1 MSDLQVINGPLELWW
16 AATGTSMP
24 AVDGDPGSSSFTKIG
39 SSGDDN
45 YTEDGV
51 VIITSQTVEQFTPLG
66 RTAPTKAFR
75 TNEDLTVQVTL
86 ADLSLAQVRL
96 ALNQNA
102 VTTNADD
109 KEINL
114 NRGPDVNYIALLIR
128 GTSKSPEA
136 AGFNLQFELFKVYE
150 GASQELSFVKGEP
163 AGVLLEFHALDD
175 LTNGVGS
182 LRNETS

>member
-1 MSDLQVINGPLELWW
+1 MSDLQVVNGPLELWW
-16 AATGTSMP
+16 AATGTAMP
-24 AVDGDPGSSSFTKIG
+24 AVGADPAAGGFTKIG
-39 SSGDDN
+39 SSGKDN

-51 VIITSQTVEQFTPLG
+51 SISTSQTVEQFTPLG

-86 ADLSLAQVRL
+86 ADISLAQVRL

-102 VTTNADD
+102 ITTNAGN
-109 KEINL
+109 KQISL
-114 NRGPDVNYIALLIR
+114 NRGVDVTFIALLVR
-128 GTSKSPEA
+128 GTGKSAEVA
-136 AGFNLQFELFKVYE
+136 TFNLQFELFKVYE

-175 LTNGVGS
+175 LTNGVGI
-182 LRNETS
+182 LRGQTS